1 MLTGRS
7 LAAGDRRRPRFRGS
21 RDDLAGDF
29 ELQLDGEPIGGGT
42 ARQ

>member
-7 LAAGDRRRPRFRGS
+7 LSAGDRWRSRFRGS
-21 RDDLAGDF
+21 RDDLAGDI
-29 ELQLDGEPIGGGT
+29 ELQINGEPIGGGA